1 MSGVK
6 AVLDP
11 TQDQFDAL
19 SGKVKQLGKDT
30 IYSQGEIAKATEEL
44 AKNGLNTDQILNG
57 AIEASANFASAAGTN
72 LGTAA
77 GTVSDALNIFKLSAD
92 DVTSAVDQMTG
103 VTIASKFGAE
113 DYALAL
119 AQGGAAAKVAG
130 VSFEDFNTTIA
141 AIGSAFSSG
150 SDAGTSFKTFTQR
163 LIPQSDNAAEA
174 MDRLGLKFFDAQG
187 KIKPMRDIAENLKS
201 SLAGLSDEQRN
212 SALTT
217 IFGTDAMRAA
227 AMIAETGAE

>member
-19 SGKVKQLGKDT
+19 SGKVKQLGKDS

-44 AKNGLNTDQILNG
+44 AKNGLNTEQILNG
-57 AIEASANFASAAGTN
+57 AIDASANFASAAGTN

-77 GTVSDALNIFKLSAD
+77 TVVSDALNIFKISAD
-92 DVTSAVDQMTG
+92 DVRGAVDQMTG

-130 VSFEDFNTTIA
+130 ISFEDFNTTVA

-150 SDAGTSFKTFTQR
+150 SDAGTSFKVFTQR
-163 LIPQSDNAAEA
+163 LIPTSDNAADA
-174 MDRLGLKFFDAQG
+174 MRNLGLEFFDATG
-187 KIKPMRDIAENLKS
+187 KIKPMREIADELKD
-201 SLAGLSDEQRN
+201 GLK
-212 SALTT
+212 
-217 IFGTDAMRAA
+217 
-227 AMIAETGAE
+227 